1 MQSFRFDT
9 ISIAYMDSSYC
20 DGLFIIDIFL
30 YTKRPHHN
38 PWWVR
43 RYQFLYL
50 ASSGERRMP
59 SIIMLHSN
67 QIDMFGDV
75 VDING
80 DSFMMRFIPI
90 EP

>member
-1 MQSFRFDT
+1 
-9 ISIAYMDSSYC
+9 
-20 DGLFIIDIFL
+20 
-30 YTKRPHHN
+30 
-38 PWWVR
+38 
-43 RYQFLYL
+43 
-50 ASSGERRMP
+50 
-59 SIIMLHSN
+59 MLHSN